1 MIQITEEQLNVEE
14 AIQQVSYDACGGIN
28 IFIGTVRN
36 LTEGRKVLHLEFEA
50 YPAMAIG
57 ELKKIV
63 EQAKREWGVF
73 EMAIQH
79 RIGKVKIGEAAVV
92 IAVSA
97 PHREA
102 SYAACKFAI
111 DNLKNTVPIWKKEIF
126 EDGEVWVS
134 AHP

>member
-1 MIQITEEQLNVEE
+1 MIQIKEEELSVEE
-14 AIQQVSYDACGGIN
+14 AIKSVSYSACGGIN
-28 IFIGTVRN
+28 IFVGTVRN
-36 LTEGRKVLHLEFEA
+36 STKGRSVLHLEFEA
-50 YPAMAIG
+50 YPAMALV
-57 ELKKIV
+57 ELKKIAA
-63 EQAKREWGVF
+63 QAKLEWGVY
-73 EMAIQH
+73 EVAIQH

-102 SYAACKFAI
+102 SFAACKFAI
-111 DNLKNTVPIWKKEIF
+111 DTLKRTVPIWKKEIF